1 MIFNYFKIALRYLAK
16 NKIYSFINVAGL
28 SLALAC
34 AMLMVLYTKDELSF
48 DRFHEDINSI
58 YRIGIEVRNPDGS
71 AMDKIGSTSIFQGPV
86 FKANL
91 PEVKSFVRIT
101 KAYKDIKL
109 ATEVQSQ
116 LVVQADTNFFSF
128 FTFPLLQGNPKTAL
142 SQPNSVVITE
152 DVAIRYFGST
162 DALDKTILF
171 EQEGVF
177 NPYKITGV
185 AKRIPQNSSLQ
196 FEMMTPLIIA
206 PEQEQS
212 AYNWMDLPLATFIK
226 LSEGVDVKKVTL
238 KMQTI
243 FERDAKDAIAQVR
256 SMGFDQ
262 SFYHHLQLFAEL
274 HLWEEL
280 DNEFGNS
287 SKPIYSYILSAIAL
301 FILAIACINFINLTI
316 ARSVKR
322 AKEIGIRKIVG
333 GARKQLIYQFLG
345 ESFLLC
351 CFAFATALLL
361 AQLLLPLF
369 NSLINKQLSLAY
381 LLDANLIIG
390 YILLLIVTGFI
401 AGFYPAIVL
410 SGYQPVQTLY
420 NQFRLTGK
428 NYVQRGLI
436 VFQFCLATVLII
448 ATFTVYY
455 QFDYLTKKDLG
466 YDSEG
471 IVRVTKR
478 NLTLQEVK
486 LFGDELM
493 RNSSI
498 LAVAPQRHATANAK
512 INGDSIYNFFYESVD
527 EQFIDLLK
535 IKMLEGRNFS
545 SSATDTA
552 EAAIVNESFVKM
564 AGWKDPIGR
573 QVEFFPFKGKKRTII
588 GVVKNYHFA
597 SLKEEVKP
605 QLFVS
610 MVSPKET
617 YRQMVIKIAPNSEA
631 SVMPYIE
638 RTFKKLFPVL
648 PYSYQFDSQANLQN
662 YEIESKWK
670 KMILTSAFI
679 TIFIAAI
686 GLFGLSILTAEQR
699 FKEIGIRK
707 VLGATVNTIV
717 IMLCNDLLVLI
728 SVALLLAIPLAY
740 YVTNLWLET
749 YPYRIEIG
757 SGIFAGAAALV
768 LLIALTT
775 ISYQSIKTA
784 LMNPINALKME

>member
-1 MIFNYFKIALRYLAK
+1 MILNYFKIALRYLAK

-34 AMLMVLYTKDELSF
+34 VMLMVLYTKDELSF
-48 DRFHEDINSI
+48 DRFHEDINTI

-71 AMDKIGSTSIFQGPV
+71 PMDKIGATSIFQGPV

-91 PEVKSFVRIT
+91 PEVESFVRIT
-101 KAYKDIKL
+101 KEYKDIKL

-116 LVVQADTNFFSF
+116 MVVQADTNFFSF
-128 FTFPLLQGNPKTAL
+128 FTFPLLQGNAKTAL
-142 SQPNSVVITE
+142 SEPNSVVITE

-162 DALDKTILF
+162 DALDRTILF
-171 EQEGVF
+171 EHEGTF
-177 NPYKITGV
+177 NPYKVTGV
-185 AKRIPQNSSLQ
+185 AKRILQNSSIQ

-226 LSEGVDVKKVTL
+226 LPEGVDVGKVTM

-262 SFYHHLQLFAEL
+262 SFFHHLQLFTEL

-280 DNEFGNS
+280 DNEFSNS

-301 FILAIACINFINLTI
+301 FILVIACINFINLTI
-316 ARSVKR
+316 ARSIKR

-361 AQLLLPLF
+361 TQLLLPLF

-381 LLDANLIIG
+381 LLDAKLIIG
-390 YILLLIVTGFI
+390 YVLLLIITGFI

-410 SGYQPVQTLY
+410 SGYRPVQTLY
-420 NQFRLTGK
+420 NQFRLSGK

-466 YDSEG
+466 YDPEG

-478 NLTLQEVK
+478 NLTPQEAK
-486 LFGDELM
+486 LFGEQLM
-493 RNSSI
+493 KNPNIVS
-498 LAVAPQRHATANAK
+498 VGPFRHEANNAK
-512 INGDSIYNFFYESVD
+512 ITGDSIRNFNYEAVD
-527 EQFIDLLK
+527 ENFVDILK
-535 IKMLEGRNFS
+535 LQIVEGRNFS
-545 SSATDTA
+545 SQFPSDSSKAVL
-552 EAAIVNESFVKM
+552 VNEAFVKM
-564 AGWKDPIGR
+564 AGLKDPIGH
-573 QVEFFPFKGKKRTII
+573 EINFFLTSEKKVIVGI
-588 GVVKNYHFA
+588 VKDYHFTTLRSA
-597 SLKEEVKP
+597 IAPQCFGAIPKGWKP
-605 QLFVS
+605 Y
-610 MVSPKET
+610 K
-617 YRQMVIKIAPNSEA
+617 QMLVRIKPNSEA
-631 SVMPYIE
+631 SAMPYIE
-638 RTFKKLFPVL
+638 KTFKKLFPVI
-648 PYSYQFDSQANLQN
+648 PYSYQFDSQTNLQN
-662 YEIESKWK
+662 YEAESKWK
-670 KMILTSAFI
+670 KMILTSAFL
-679 TIFIAAI
+679 TIFIAAM

-707 VLGATVNTIV
+707 VLGATVNAIV
-717 IMLCNDLLVLI
+717 VLLCKDLLVLI
-728 SVALLLAIPLAY
+728 SLALLLAIPLAY
-740 YVTNLWLET
+740 YASNLWLET
-749 YPYRIEIG
+749 Y
-757 SGIFAGAAALV
+757 
-768 LLIALTT
+768 
-775 ISYQSIKTA
+775 
-784 LMNPINALKME
+784 